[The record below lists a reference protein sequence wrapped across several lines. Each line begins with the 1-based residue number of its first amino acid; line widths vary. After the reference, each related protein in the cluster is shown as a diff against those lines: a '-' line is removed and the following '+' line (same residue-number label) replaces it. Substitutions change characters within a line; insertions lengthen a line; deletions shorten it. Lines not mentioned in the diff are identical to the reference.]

1 MIQMCY
7 APAILTDTGTMVE
20 WVKYSAYGVPYSL
33 PAPPPGDQVT
43 DSDGDWDATDDSAIS
58 GSGSYD
64 VRQDADLNGKV
75 ESDDITHA
83 NSITGG
89 YQTLGRWLLGADIIG
104 NRRGYAGYE
113 FDPTFVG
120 NKRSLY
126 HVRHRVYDAGLGRW
140 TRRDP
145 LGYVDGMGLFQ
156 YVQSTPVAMVD
167 FMGLCCNSRRLGDS
181 LSVYIPAPRTCP
193 VPSSTQCAPGYYYD
207 ASLDQCVII
216 RESWGC
222 AARSTD
228 NAACYACCNGGTL
241 SGTDKLSCYS
251 YCNERF
257 FVRDHP
263 PFIPSP
269 NADGPCHRESSGHT
283 RCGAICR
290 NLRET
295 LPDTGDGIMINNEN
309 GRMCCICDLSN
320 DGVRNCDAI
329 ADCVSERM
337 SCFAFLNPNTPFP
350 CRVAKCMGTQISCL
364 RDRLRGSPAHC
375 EQYIQNALSYL
386 TTTLKDYEH
395 QCALAK
401 P

>member
-145 LGYVDGMGLFQ
+145 LGYVDGMGLYEYIAGRPNVSRDSHGTYSRSCNAINASSMQVPPHIYSSKLPPQCRLHPNPFDIPRMVPPTDPFEP
-156 YVQSTPVAMVD
+156 YDLEPVVEPMTRLPYSPTVR
-167 FMGLCCNSRRLGDS
+167 LVECNDICGYSLKS
-181 LSVYIPAPRTCP
+181 LSVSEWRFVSIRGACNVTWLGTMTDRILDDYKQRWRASDYYLFCKTASGCP
-193 VPSSTQCAPGYYYD
+193 
-207 ASLDQCVII
+207 CV
-216 RESWGC
+216 
-222 AARSTD
+222 
-228 NAACYACCNGGTL
+228 Y
-241 SGTDKLSCYS
+241 
-251 YCNERF
+251 
-257 FVRDHP
+257 
-263 PFIPSP
+263 
-269 NADGPCHRESSGHT
+269 DGPESVVV
-283 RCGAICR
+283 
-290 NLRET
+290 T
-295 LPDTGDGIMINNEN
+295 LPRRDTGTRTFHTNAGPCTVDISFTYTFTV
-309 GRMCCICDLSN
+309 RMRRGTC
-320 DGVRNCDAI
+320 
-329 ADCVSERM
+329 
-337 SCFAFLNPNTPFP
+337 TPP
-350 CRVAKCMGTQISCL
+350 
-364 RDRLRGSPAHC
+364 
-375 EQYIQNALSYL
+375 
-386 TTTLKDYEH
+386 
-395 QCALAK
+395 K
-401 P
+401 PQTVF